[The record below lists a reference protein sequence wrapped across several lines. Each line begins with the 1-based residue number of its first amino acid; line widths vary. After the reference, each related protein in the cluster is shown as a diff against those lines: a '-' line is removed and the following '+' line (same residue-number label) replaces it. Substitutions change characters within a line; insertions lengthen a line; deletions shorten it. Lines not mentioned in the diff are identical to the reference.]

1 MRRAVVIGCG
11 GGGCNTVSRI
21 DPHKLRVVTI
31 NTGSSGSEST
41 IALAGGNVPGC
52 MGDPDL
58 GWALASDYKDDI
70 KRSIEGYS
78 NIIVTAGL
86 GGGTGAGVIPV
97 IAECAREYNMK
108 LISVVSV
115 PMPFEA
121 DRRKRAMTQMKEVL
135 RLSDRTVLL
144 DIGKIPDL
152 GVGDM
157 QISTAI
163 SSADEI
169 MKEAIVRC
177 AEMLNG
183 PIFSLFS
190 EKAYTIAYSALIDPV
205 KTVRSAME
213 MSMFDVD
220 PNYGKIIVSTDGKL
234 SKQDEEEVI
243 KAIGDRTGIV
253 PDIVA
258 GSGDGR
264 GMLLFIPMSYRSL
277 LS

>member
-41 IALAGGNVPGC
+41 IALASGNVPGC
-52 MGDPDL
+52 MGDRDL

-70 KRSIEGYS
+70 KRNIEGYS
-78 NIIVTAGL
+78 DIIVTAGL

-97 IAECAREYNMK
+97 IAECAREYNIR

-121 DRRKRAMTQMKEVL
+121 ARRERAMTQMKEVL
-135 RLSDRTVLL
+135 RLSDRTIIL
-144 DIGKIPDL
+144 DIGKIPGL

-163 SSADEI
+163 SSADGI

-183 PIFSLFS
+183 PFFSLFS
-190 EKAYTIAYSALIDPV
+190 EKAYTIAYSALLDPTKAV
-205 KTVRSAME
+205 NSAMGT
-213 MSMFDVD
+213 SMFDAD
-220 PNYGKIIVSTDGKL
+220 PNYGKIIVSTGEKL
-234 SKQDEEEVI
+234 SKQDEEEVV
-243 KAIGDRTGIV
+243 KAIGDRTGII
-253 PDIVA
+253 PDVA
-258 GSGDGR
+258 AVSGEEP

>member
-1 MRRAVVIGCG
+1 MRRTVVIGCG

-21 DPHKLRVVTI
+21 DPHKLKVVTI

-41 IALAGGNVPGC
+41 IALASGNVPGC
-52 MGDPDL
+52 MGDRDL

-70 KRSIEGYS
+70 KRNIEGYS

-97 IAECAREYNMK
+97 IAECAREYNIR

-115 PMPFEA
+115 PMPFEVA
-121 DRRKRAMTQMKEVL
+121 RRERAMTQMKEIL

-144 DIGKIPDL
+144 DVGKIPDL
-152 GVGDM
+152 GVSDM

-163 SSADEI
+163 SSADEM

-177 AEMLNG
+177 SEMLNG
-183 PIFSLFS
+183 PFFSLFS
-190 EKAYTIAYSALIDPV
+190 EKVYTVAYSSVIDPV
-205 KTVRSAME
+205 KAANSAMGT
-213 MSMFDVD
+213 SMFDVD
-220 PNYGKIIVSTDGKL
+220 LNYGKIIVSTDGKL
-234 SKQDEEEVI
+234 PKSDEEEVI
-243 KAIGDRTGIV
+243 KTIGDRTGIV
-253 PDIVA
+253 PDVVA
-258 GSGDGR
+258 GNGEGQ